1 MDEYMTQLADSLL
14 FKEIDSKGIQKVLNC
29 LAVRKRKL
37 KKDEFVFHVGDDVCS
52 IYFLLSGRL
61 HIIDEDFWGNRS
73 IIETMTGDT
82 LFGEAYVLSHAECH
96 LVSVL
101 ATEDSVILEMNPTK
115 FLDACPKGCDCHTT
129 VLRNIAQILSTKIVR
144 LTCKV
149 EHLVQRTTQSKLRSY
164 FSECAIQAR
173 NNSFDIPYSRQQLA
187 DYLCVERSALS
198 HELSKMRDAGVIQYH
213 KNHFELLKDAYLD

>member
-1 MDEYMTQLADSLL
+1 MDKYMTQLAASLL
-14 FKEIDSKGIQKVLNC
+14 FREIDHKGIQKLFDC

-37 KKDEFVFHVGDDVCS
+37 KKDEFVFHVGDDVRS

-73 IIETMTGDT
+73 IIETMTADT
-82 LFGEAYVLSHAECH
+82 LFGEAYVLSHEKFH

-101 ATEDSVILEMNPTK
+101 TTEDSIILEMDPTK
-115 FLDACPKGCDCHTT
+115 LLDTCPDGCDFHTT
-129 VLRNIAQILSTKIVR
+129 ILRNIAQILSTKIVK

-149 EHLVQRTTQSKLRSY
+149 EHIVQRTTQSKLRSY
-164 FSECAIQAR
+164 FSACAIQAR
-173 NNSFDIPYSRQQLA
+173 NNAFDIPYSRQQLA

-198 HELSKMRDAGVIQYH
+198 HELSKMRDAGVIRYH
-213 KNHFELLKDAYLD
+213 KNHFELLKDVYLD